1 MAEEPKPITASPADA
16 DSVDRGFFD
25 LPDFGALAR
34 SFGGWCRAHPAGVA
48 MLLLLSGLLG
58 YYYFGVKAFLGLS
71 LTPAQWMA
79 SGWNEEN
86 DQTHCYA
93 VIPIAIFLV
102 LLRWRDLQA
111 APKTPSNAGLW
122 WLAAGAFMMVAAVRC
137 VEGRYSIIALSFIS
151 FGATLF
157 LFGRQVARI
166 VAFPCVFLLFM
177 IPMGVV
183 VQGTAQLQPVLAKGV
198 GILCNL
204 VGIPV
209 HSAGTTLFSSNGM
222 FKPLEVAGGCSG
234 IRSLMAMMMLAALY
248 GYLVMRTAGRGLL
261 LFASSIVFALIGNFV
276 RVFSVVLVARFISP
290 DAANQY
296 HDWSGFVFFPVAVFA
311 MVGVGNLLNRD
322 WGQPPAIA
330 TAAPPPGQSPLPPAG
345 PANPSIAEETSAEK
359 PAPSKQQPT
368 YDY

>member
-1 MAEEPKPITASPADA
+1 MADEPKHSNSNQS
-16 DSVDRGFFD
+16 DSADRGFFD

-34 SFGGWCRAHPAGVA
+34 RFGGWCRANPAGVA
-48 MLLLLSGLLG
+48 LLVLLLGLVA

-122 WLAAGAFMMVAAVRC
+122 WLAAGIFMMVAAVRC
-137 VEGRYSIIALSFIS
+137 VEGRYSIIALSLLS
-151 FGATLF
+151 FGAVMF

-166 VAFPCVFLLFM
+166 VAFPCAFLLFM
-177 IPMGVV
+177 IPMGVL
-183 VQGTAQLQPVLAKGV
+183 VQGTAQLQPMVAKAVAVLST
-198 GILCNL
+198 L

-209 HSAGTTLFSSNGM
+209 HTGGTKLFSSDGK
-222 FKPLEVAGGCSG
+222 FEALEVAGGCSG

-248 GYLVMRTAGRGLL
+248 GYLVMRTPWRGFL
-261 LFASSIVFALIGNFV
+261 LFGCSIFFALIGNFV
-276 RVFSVVLVARFISP
+276 RVFSVVLVARFVGP
-290 DAANQY
+290 AAANQY

-322 WGQPPAIA
+322 WGQSRAVAAKGPPPAA
-330 TAAPPPGQSPLPPAG
+330 TGPEAAAPAAPVAEPPA
-345 PANPSIAEETSAEK
+345 K
-359 PAPSKQQPT
+359 PESSKPEAT